1 MFPLVARFFRLGE
14 KEKKNEKLCEELPRI
29 NEQVYPP
36 SHSES
41 FTNALQ
47 GMVFKLSAKEKQNH
61 TVLQF
66 HINRLLTA
74 DQDPGL
80 GLHRLHLGA
89 HPRCVAVRGSRGRL
103 TPTVSIC

>member
-1 MFPLVARFFRLGE
+1 MVARFFRLGE

-61 TVLQF
+61 TQSFSSILTDCLLPIKTPGWGFTGCTLVPTRAVL
-66 HINRLLTA
+66 LCE
-74 DQDPGL
+74 GL
-80 GLHRLHLGA
+80 GAG
-89 HPRCVAVRGSRGRL
+89 
-103 TPTVSIC
+103 